1 MKFGEIRVEE
11 AEGVIL
17 AHSVRHAKGA
27 FRKGRVLS
35 AGDVALLAEAGVERV
50 FAARL
55 EPDDMPEDEAA
66 EAVARPLAGEG
77 ALVQAPF
84 TGRANLHA
92 AAAGVALVDV
102 ERVRALNGLH
112 ESLTV
117 ATVPAFERVD
127 ARQMLATVKVIPFAA
142 PRNVIA
148 QALELI
154 GERPLVSVAAF
165 TPHKAGLVIT
175 RLPQTKPSLIAKS
188 GAAIRERLEA
198 LGSTLGDVR
207 ITGHHADEIG
217 NAVAVLRTSGHEP
230 ILVFGASAIVDRG
243 DVVPQGV
250 VAAGGDVLH
259 LGMPVDPGNLL
270 MLARIGETPVI
281 GVPSCARSPKVNGFD
296 WVLAR
301 ILAGLDP
308 GPRDIMDMGAGGLL
322 TDIPSRPSPRE
333 RNAAAAGF
341 APRIAALVLAAG
353 LSRRMQGRNKL
364 LEPVG
369 GVPMIRRTVES
380 VLGSQAR
387 PVVVVTGH
395 EADAIEAS
403 LTGLDV
409 TFIRNADYA
418 SGLASSL
425 KAGIAAIPTDCDGA
439 VVCLGDM
446 PFVGAGEI
454 DRLISGF
461 SPAEGRLVCVPV
473 RGGRQ
478 GNPVLWPRTLF
489 PELLALE
496 GDRGARDLLQAHEP
510 SVVEVPMP
518 SDAVFSDYDTPE
530 ALASLRAAS
539 GP

>member
-66 EAVARPLAGEG
+66 EAVARPLAGDG

-102 ERVRALNGLH
+102 ERVRGLNRLH
-112 ESLTV
+112 ESLTA
-117 ATVPAFERVD
+117 ATVPAFETVA
-127 ARQMLATVKVIPFAA
+127 ARQMLATVKIIPFAA
-142 PRNVIA
+142 PRSVVA

-154 GERPLVSVAAF
+154 GKRPLVSVAAF

-207 ITGHHADEIG
+207 ITGHHTDEIG
-217 NAVAVLRTSGHEP
+217 NAVAVLRASGHEP

-369 GVPMIRRTVES
+369 GVPMIHRTVES

-395 EADAIEAS
+395 EADAIEVS

-518 SDAVFSDYDTPE
+518 SDAVLSDYDTPE
-530 ALASLRAAS
+530 ALESLRVAS